1 MSTNSIVIKI
11 EEIKAQLNELSSE
24 IESQEPS
31 KNNQTDLSWDFV
43 YAKAIQLNETANRVK
58 VQVKLK
64 TR

>member
-1 MSTNSIVIKI
+1 MSTIAIAKKI
-11 EEIKAQLNELSSE
+11 EDIKAQLNELSSE
-24 IESQEPS
+24 IE
-31 KNNQTDLSWDFV
+31 NQKSTSDVDLSWDFV